1 MKTRRFVMMA
11 VLVGMAAS
19 MFAQEVSESKYG
31 ADSVACVTNIS
42 IYREYF
48 KQWEAAKYSDESFSP
63 EMISAWRKVFLN
75 CPRASELTYTN
86 GQKIMDYFI
95 GKAKTKEL
103 RNTYIDTLC
112 MIHDGRAQYFPTKK
126 NGTSQVA
133 AIMARKGHDVYA
145 YNKDRYE
152 EAYNILKEA
161 VAMDVNQLQVA
172 YLDTYFR
179 TVVDMANAKKMEKM
193 GVIEVYQDLSDVI
206 DRDMKGAV
214 EAADERMIAN
224 YKGVKNNLDN
234 SFQPFASCEDLVAVF
249 TAKMAENPNDINVL
263 KKITTILD
271 RKDCTNAKV
280 FLDASMKLHE
290 LEPSPE
296 SAYNIGVKLFGEKNY
311 RQAAEYFEQST
322 SSENSERVYRAYRN
336 LAYCY
341 MNMSNYSKSRDAAR
355 RAAAVDPTAGEP
367 YIIIGLDY
375 AASAQQIGE
384 GDFYGRVAY
393 WAAVDKFNK
402 AKQLDSTVADR
413 ASDYIRSYSQHFPTM
428 ENIFF
433 NDFNVGDSYTVG
445 GWINETT
452 TIRASK

>member
-1 MKTRRFVMMA
+1 
-11 VLVGMAAS
+11 
-19 MFAQEVSESKYG
+19 
-31 ADSVACVTNIS
+31 
-42 IYREYF
+42 
-48 KQWEAAKYSDESFSP
+48 
-63 EMISAWRKVFLN
+63 
-75 CPRASELTYTN
+75 
-86 GQKIMDYFI
+86 
-95 GKAKTKEL
+95 
-103 RNTYIDTLC
+103 
-112 MIHDGRAQYFPTKK
+112 
-126 NGTSQVA
+126 
-133 AIMARKGHDVYA
+133 
-145 YNKDRYE
+145 
-152 EAYNILKEA
+152 
-161 VAMDVNQLQVA
+161 
-172 YLDTYFR
+172 
-179 TVVDMANAKKMEKM
+179 
-193 GVIEVYQDLSDVI
+193 
-206 DRDMKGAV
+206 
-214 EAADERMIAN
+214 
-224 YKGVKNNLDN
+224 
-234 SFQPFASCEDLVAVF
+234 
-249 TAKMAENPNDINVL
+249 MAEKHKDINVL